1 MVVMVVPASS
11 RWSCSPSWFGPWRS
25 DVIRLR
31 SLDLLPAYVRQ
42 IRCTQVSNMRAAY
55 RVAVSVVG
63 LAGTAASLGPERRYR
78 HEAIPTLDW
87 RRRAH
92 PGDATDGTRRDRLME
107 RRGGTR
113 LRFVAM
119 LGWRALG
126 ALRRP
131 GGEIRHAGRGRRDLR
146 HAAGRQ
152 QRLQCRFVRPA
163 RHRRRRGGDLR
174 RRRPAIAVAHLMR

>member
-1 MVVMVVPASS
+1 MVVPASS

-63 LAGTAASLGPERRYR
+63 LAGTEASLGPERRYR
-78 HEAIPTLDW
+78 HEAIPTVDR

-107 RRGGTR
+107 RRGGGPAPLFFLSR
-113 LRFVAM
+113 
-119 LGWRALG
+119 
-126 ALRRP
+126 
-131 GGEIRHAGRGRRDLR
+131 GGGIGG
-146 HAAGRQ
+146 
-152 QRLQCRFVRPA
+152 FPPP
-163 RHRRRRGGDLR
+163 RRGNTPPR
-174 RRRPAIAVAHLMR
+174 R

>member
-78 HEAIPTLDW
+78 HEAIPALDW

-107 RRGGTR
+107 RRVGTR
-113 LRFVAM
+113 LRFVALPLTGTLWSM
-119 LGWRALG
+119 FPPR
-126 ALRRP
+126 
-131 GGEIRHAGRGRRDLR
+131 GEIPHA
-146 HAAGRQ
+146 
-152 QRLQCRFVRPA
+152 
-163 RHRRRRGGDLR
+163 
-174 RRRPAIAVAHLMR
+174 